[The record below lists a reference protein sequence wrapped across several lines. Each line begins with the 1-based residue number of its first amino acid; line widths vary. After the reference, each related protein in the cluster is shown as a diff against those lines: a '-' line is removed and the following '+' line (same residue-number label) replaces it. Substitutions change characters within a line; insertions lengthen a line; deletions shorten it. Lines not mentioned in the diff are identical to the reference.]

1 MAVEIKYVVI
11 REGEEKMSFASK
23 KEADA
28 YDKMLDLAEVL
39 NDWLVASPLEMDD
52 VQRDTMAM
60 WLAERKEAL
69 QHILRVGRLPE
80 QETPAQDASSPS
92 ATAET
97 SPAGDDAVPAL
108 LTTFTF
114 GKYRGKAVAEIAEN
128 DPGYL
133 RWLFNNLDRMSP
145 ELRLTLRH
153 YLGE

>member
-39 NDWLVASPLEMDD
+39 NDWLVQSPLEMDD

-69 QHILRVGRLPE
+69 QYILRVGRLPE
-80 QETPAQDASSPS
+80 QETPAQDASAPS

-97 SPAGDDAVPAL
+97 SPAGDDAVPAA
-108 LTTFTF
+108 
-114 GKYRGKAVAEIAEN
+114 KARKAKAA
-128 DPGYL
+128 
-133 RWLFNNLDRMSP
+133 
-145 ELRLTLRH
+145 
-153 YLGE
+153 

>member
-80 QETPAQDASSPS
+80 QETPAQ
-92 ATAET
+92 
-97 SPAGDDAVPAL
+97 
-108 LTTFTF
+108 
-114 GKYRGKAVAEIAEN
+114 
-128 DPGYL
+128 
-133 RWLFNNLDRMSP
+133 
-145 ELRLTLRH
+145 LRLLRRVMTPCRRPKRAKPRQPERWRSVTGRSAPMLPSH
-153 YLGE
+153 VPLRIFSHI

>member
-69 QHILRVGRLPE
+69 QHILE
-80 QETPAQDASSPS
+80 QETPAQDASAPS

-97 SPAGDDAVPAL
+97 SPAGDDAVPAA
-108 LTTFTF
+108 
-114 GKYRGKAVAEIAEN
+114 KARKAKAA
-128 DPGYL
+128 
-133 RWLFNNLDRMSP
+133 
-145 ELRLTLRH
+145 
-153 YLGE
+153 

>member
-39 NDWLVASPLEMDD
+39 NDWLVTSPLEMDD

-69 QHILRVGRLPE
+69 QHINKNGMRAVLHIYSAT
-80 QETPAQDASSPS
+80 QETPAQDASAPS

-97 SPAGDDAVPAL
+97 SPAGDDAVPAA
-108 LTTFTF
+108 
-114 GKYRGKAVAEIAEN
+114 KARKAKAA
-128 DPGYL
+128 
-133 RWLFNNLDRMSP
+133 
-145 ELRLTLRH
+145 
-153 YLGE
+153 

>member
-69 QHILRVGRLPE
+69 QHILRAGRLPE
-80 QETPAQDASSPS
+80 QD
-92 ATAET
+92 ATAHDAPAPSTDAEA
-97 SPAGDDAVPAL
+97 SPAEEVAAPAAK
-108 LTTFTF
+108 T
-114 GKYRGKAVAEIAEN
+114 RKAKAA
-128 DPGYL
+128 
-133 RWLFNNLDRMSP
+133 
-145 ELRLTLRH
+145 
-153 YLGE
+153 

>member
-52 VQRDTMAM
+52 AQRDTMAM

-80 QETPAQDASSPS
+80 QDAS
-92 ATAET
+92 AHD
-97 SPAGDDAVPAL
+97 SPAPSTDAEATGRKMPPRRL
-108 LTTFTF
+108 P
-114 GKYRGKAVAEIAEN
+114 KRGKPKRPDGWRSAADGLIGWSVGRL
-128 DPGYL
+128 DPVPPPRPPL
-133 RWLFNNLDRMSP
+133 RIFSQI
-145 ELRLTLRH
+145 
-153 YLGE
+153 

>member
-60 WLAERKEAL
+60 WPAERKEAL

-80 QETPAQDASSPS
+80 QETPAQDASAPS

-97 SPAGDDAVPAL
+97 SPAGDDAVPAA
-108 LTTFTF
+108 
-114 GKYRGKAVAEIAEN
+114 KARKAKAA
-128 DPGYL
+128 
-133 RWLFNNLDRMSP
+133 
-145 ELRLTLRH
+145 
-153 YLGE
+153 

>member
-80 QETPAQDASSPS
+80 QETPAQDASAPS
-92 ATAET
+92 ATPPRLLRRVMTPCRRPKRAKPRQPERWRSVT
-97 SPAGDDAVPAL
+97 GRSAPMLPSHVP
-108 LTTFTF
+108 
-114 GKYRGKAVAEIAEN
+114 
-128 DPGYL
+128 L
-133 RWLFNNLDRMSP
+133 RIFS
-145 ELRLTLRH
+145 H
-153 YLGE
+153 I

>member
-52 VQRDTMAM
+52 AQRDTMAM

-80 QETPAQDASSPS
+80 QDAS
-92 ATAET
+92 AHD
-97 SPAGDDAVPAL
+97 SPAPRRQRPKRVRRKWPDWRQPAMAWL
-108 LTTFTF
+108 GRDLSAAPTF
-114 GKYRGKAVAEIAEN
+114 AH
-128 DPGYL
+128 L
-133 RWLFNNLDRMSP
+133 
-145 ELRLTLRH
+145 
-153 YLGE
+153 

>member
-39 NDWLVASPLEMDD
+39 NDWLVTSPLEMDD

-60 WLAERKEAL
+60 WLAGRKEAL

-80 QETPAQDASSPS
+80 QETPTQDASAPS

-97 SPAGDDAVPAL
+97 SPAGDDAVPAA
-108 LTTFTF
+108 
-114 GKYRGKAVAEIAEN
+114 KARKARAA
-128 DPGYL
+128 
-133 RWLFNNLDRMSP
+133 
-145 ELRLTLRH
+145 
-153 YLGE
+153 

>member
-60 WLAERKEAL
+60 WLAKRKEAL

-80 QETPAQDASSPS
+80 QETPAQDASAPS

-97 SPAGDDAVPAL
+97 SPAGDDAVPAA
-108 LTTFTF
+108 
-114 GKYRGKAVAEIAEN
+114 KARKAKAA
-128 DPGYL
+128 
-133 RWLFNNLDRMSP
+133 
-145 ELRLTLRH
+145 
-153 YLGE
+153 

>member
-11 REGEEKMSFASK
+11 REGEEKCLCQQ

-80 QETPAQDASSPS
+80 QETPAQDASALS

-97 SPAGDDAVPAL
+97 SPAGDDAVPAA
-108 LTTFTF
+108 
-114 GKYRGKAVAEIAEN
+114 KARKAVAA
-128 DPGYL
+128 
-133 RWLFNNLDRMSP
+133 
-145 ELRLTLRH
+145 
-153 YLGE
+153 

>member
-60 WLAERKEAL
+60 WLAKD
-69 QHILRVGRLPE
+69 IF
-80 QETPAQDASSPS
+80 SSPS
-92 ATAET
+92 RITTYLISTAILQPLNT
-97 SPAGDDAVPAL
+97 VFLYSIANFPPGLNSRAL
-108 LTTFTF
+108 
-114 GKYRGKAVAEIAEN
+114 RA
-128 DPGYL
+128 
-133 RWLFNNLDRMSP
+133 
-145 ELRLTLRH
+145 
-153 YLGE
+153 

>member
-69 QHILRVGRLPE
+69 QNILRVGRLPE
-80 QETPAQDASSPS
+80 QETPAQDASAPS

-97 SPAGDDAVPAL
+97 SPAGDDAVPAA
-108 LTTFTF
+108 
-114 GKYRGKAVAEIAEN
+114 KARKAKAA
-128 DPGYL
+128 
-133 RWLFNNLDRMSP
+133 
-145 ELRLTLRH
+145 
-153 YLGE
+153 

>member
-60 WLAERKEAL
+60 WLAVRKEAL

-80 QETPAQDASSPS
+80 QETPAQDASAPS

-97 SPAGDDAVPAL
+97 SPAGDDAVPAA
-108 LTTFTF
+108 
-114 GKYRGKAVAEIAEN
+114 KARKAKAA
-128 DPGYL
+128 
-133 RWLFNNLDRMSP
+133 
-145 ELRLTLRH
+145 
-153 YLGE
+153 

>member
-39 NDWLVASPLEMDD
+39 NDWLASPLEMDD

-80 QETPAQDASSPS
+80 QETPAQDVPAPS

-97 SPAGDDAVPAL
+97 SQADDDAVPAA
-108 LTTFTF
+108 
-114 GKYRGKAVAEIAEN
+114 KARKAKAA
-128 DPGYL
+128 
-133 RWLFNNLDRMSP
+133 
-145 ELRLTLRH
+145 
-153 YLGE
+153 